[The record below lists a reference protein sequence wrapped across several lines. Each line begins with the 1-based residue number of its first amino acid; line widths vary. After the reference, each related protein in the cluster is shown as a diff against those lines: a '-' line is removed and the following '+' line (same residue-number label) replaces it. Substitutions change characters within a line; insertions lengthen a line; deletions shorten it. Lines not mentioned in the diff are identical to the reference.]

1 MNIDRIDKL
10 PESISRCTVKEIVQ
24 SGGDI
29 GFPVA
34 EAA

>member
-10 PESISRCTVKEIVQ
+10 PESISRCAVKEIVQ
-24 SGGDI
+24 AGGGV